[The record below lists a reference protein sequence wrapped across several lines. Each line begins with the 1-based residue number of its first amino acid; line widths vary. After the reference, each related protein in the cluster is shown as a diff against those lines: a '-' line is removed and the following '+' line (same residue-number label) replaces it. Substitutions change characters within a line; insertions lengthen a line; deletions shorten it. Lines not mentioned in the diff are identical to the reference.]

1 MKTTLIAILI
11 LLSGTLTT
19 NAQMDKQSKQKTKE
33 QEKMM
38 MHQEEK
44 EMTGMQGKMM
54 PDMRMMPMMQRGMMP
69 MHGNMMMQDMPMQRY
84 MMMVEILPKMQT
96 KLSLSSEQT
105 KKLIDMK
112 AAFEKQQVDMNTE
125 MTERHNALKDLLK
138 NEASVS
144 EVEAQLQNCSQAR
157 VKMHVAAYETAM
169 KMRKVLNEE
178 QREKA
183 CKMMDYDSDR
193 MMQGGMMQ
201 GGMMH

>member
-11 LLSGTLTT
+11 MLSGTLTA
-19 NAQMDKQSKQKTKE
+19 NAQMDKQSKQKSMDQK
-33 QEKMM
+33 QMM

-44 EMTGMQGKMM
+44 EMTGMQGNL
-54 PDMRMMPMMQRGMMP
+54 MPMMQRGMMP
-69 MHGNMMMQDMPMQRY
+69 MHGNRMMQDMPMQRY
-84 MMMVEILPKMQT
+84 MMMVKMLPKMHA

-105 KKLIDMK
+105 KELIDMK

-138 NEASVS
+138 KEASVS

-183 CKMMDYDSDR
+183 CKMMDDDSD
-193 MMQGGMMQ
+193 GMMQ
-201 GGMMH
+201 GMRNQ

>member
-183 CKMMDYDSDR
+183 CKMMDDDSK
-193 MMQGGMMQ
+193 GMMQ
-201 GGMMH
+201 EGMMQ

>member
-19 NAQMDKQSKQKTKE
+19 NAQMDKQSKQKTME
-33 QEKMM
+33 QENMM

-54 PDMRMMPMMQRGMMP
+54 PDMRMMPMRQRGMMP

-178 QREKA
+178 QKEKA
-183 CKMMDYDSDR
+183 CKMMDHDSK
-193 MMQGGMMQ
+193 GMMQ
-201 GGMMH
+201 EGMMQ